1 MMMSV
6 SKAFPQPRLRLTEAR
21 TRKNWSQHDV
31 ADHIGTT
38 YVNISRWERGITKP
52 GPYFRRKLCE
62 LYGKSEEELDLGSVP
77 GEVAVTSPSAFSEAL
92 YDPAIPHEPPVRL
105 VGRDHELVQIKQ
117 RLYAGDSVTLTALN
131 GLPGVGKTTLAIAL
145 AHDPEIQ
152 DHFSD
157 GILWAGLGPHP
168 NMPGILSHWGTL
180 LRISSTEMATL
191 NSNEAW
197 AKALHTAIGLRRML
211 LVIDDAWRVEEALA
225 CKVGGPN
232 CAYLVTTRF
241 PSIAAHITVD
251 GATAIQELNEE
262 QSLALLRLL
271 APEVVKREEKKIHDL
286 IHAVGGLP
294 LALTLM
300 GNYLRKQAYSGQ
312 ARRVQSALKRLNVV
326 EERLQ
331 LSEPHGPVES
341 HTSLP
346 TVTPLSLQSVIA
358 VSDQLL
364 SEQAS
369 AALYALAVF
378 PAKPNSFS
386 EEAALAVTNCS
397 AEILDVLIDVG
408 LLESSGSE
416 RYTLHQT
423 IADYARVYL
432 QENAAYERLMTY
444 ITRYVEEHKT
454 DYELLELESGIIL
467 VALDKAYEMAW
478 KPALVRAVINFTP
491 FLLLRGQYSLA
502 EQHSR
507 RAYEAAM
514 ELEDSYGITSALLY
528 LGQIAMK
535 QGSYTRAETYFQEGL
550 ALARRIA
557 DHERTSAL
565 LNDLGW
571 VTWKQGEYAQA
582 EVYLQEGLLL
592 ARQFV
597 HLERI
602 SGLLEI
608 LGSVAASRGDYSQ
621 SEKYL
626 QEALVLARKIGD
638 REHICTI
645 LINLGVTAG
654 EQGDHTKEEVYYEEG
669 LVLARQIGHREW
681 ISLLL
686 INLGDL
692 ANEQGNHER
701 AEIYLQEGLKLARE
715 IEHREWISVL
725 LINLGMTTQKQ
736 GNYSQAEAYLYEG
749 LNLARQL
756 GIPQIICNGLYEY
769 GNLFLDQQRIQAAKA
784 CFLDMSS
791 TVPEGSHD
799 LVALA
804 HYGLARVAAAQS
816 NFHGALNAGE
826 VSAKTLEEMGHH
838 KAKEVRTW
846 LNSIVT

>member
-1 MMMSV
+1 MSV
-6 SKAFPQPRLRLTEAR
+6 SKASPQPRLRLTEAR

-31 ADHIGTT
+31 ANHIGTT

-62 LYGKSEEELDLGSVP
+62 LYGKSEEELDLGPVP
-77 GEVAVTSPSAFSEAL
+77 GEVAVTSPSAYTEAL

-117 RLYAGDSVTLTALN
+117 RLYAGDNVTLTALN

-145 AHDPEIQ
+145 AHDSEIQ

-168 NMPGILSHWGTL
+168 NVPGILSHWGVL

-211 LVIDDAWRVEEALA
+211 LVIDDAWRVEDALA

-312 ARRVQSALKRLNVV
+312 ARRVQSALKRLNLV

-364 SEQAS
+364 SEKAS
-369 AALYALAVF
+369 AALYALSVF

-386 EEAALAVTNCS
+386 EEAALAIANCS
-397 AEILDVLIDVG
+397 IEVLDVLIDVG

-416 RYTLHQT
+416 RYALHQT
-423 IADYARVYL
+423 IADYARVHL
-432 QENAAYERLMTY
+432 QENAAHERLMIY

-467 VALDKAYEMAW
+467 VALDRAYEMGW
-478 KPALVRAVINFTP
+478 RPALVRAVINFAP
-491 FLLLRGQYSLA
+491 FLLLRGQYRLA
-502 EQHSR
+502 EQHSQ

-514 ELEDSYGITSALLY
+514 ELQDNYGISSALLY

-535 QGSYTRAETYFQEGL
+535 QGSYTRAEAYFQEGL
-550 ALARRIA
+550 ALARRIV

-582 EVYLQEGLLL
+582 EAYLQEGLFL
-592 ARQFV
+592 ARQIG

-602 SGLLEI
+602 SDLLEI

-626 QEALVLARKIGD
+626 QEALTLARQVGD
-638 REHICTI
+638 RERICTI

-654 EQGDHTKEEVYYEEG
+654 ERGDQAKEEVYYQEG

-686 INLGDL
+686 TNLGDM
-692 ANEQGNHER
+692 AADQGNYAQ
-701 AEIYLQEGLKLARE
+701 AEDYFQEGLMLARQ
-715 IEHREWISVL
+715 IGHLEWISAL
-725 LINLGMTTQKQ
+725 LGNLGLMASKQ
-736 GNYSQAEAYLYEG
+736 GNYVQAEVQLRESLG
-749 LNLARQL
+749 IARQISRPL
-756 GIPQIICNGLYEY
+756 VTANALYEY
-769 GNLFLDQQRIQAAKA
+769 GNLYLNWRKLEAAAASFHEMLTAIPQGDQELA
-784 CFLDMSS
+784 
-791 TVPEGSHD
+791 
-799 LVALA
+799 ALA
-804 HYGLARVAAAQS
+804 QYGLARIAAAYG
-816 NFHGALNAGE
+816 NINEAHKMGE
-826 VSAKTLEEMGHH
+826 ASATVLETMGHRN
-838 KAKEVRTW
+838 AKEVRNW
-846 LNSIVT
+846 LETITG